1 MRPDMTLF
9 TMTTLRSILYILHQL
24 STQVEVERRNLS
36 TVRSLPLLPRIYN
49 YHHRHTT
56 VGPNSVRMMPTVV
69 HHAMGGVNV
78 GSGALAVSEAGSRQG
93 LIAACGRIVAVALPG
108 ASSIDLFDSADVAE
122 LSAVLGAGA
131 SKMRFIASFPVSD
144 IADPVAI
151 HALVFLRGGLL
162 AIAGVCSRGSSA

>member
-1 MRPDMTLF
+1 MFSFKFSGLACENYQLSLSLF
-9 TMTTLRSILYILHQL
+9 TKQL
-24 STQVEVERRNLS
+24 IKLS
-36 TVRSLPLLPRIYN
+36 SSNIA
-49 YHHRHTT
+49 
-56 VGPNSVRMMPTVV
+56 GPNSVRMMPTVV
-69 HHAMGGVNV
+69 HHAVGGVTG
-78 GSGALAVSEAGSRQG
+78 GSGTLAASEAGSRQG

-151 HALVFLRGGLL
+151 QALVFLRGGLL
-162 AIAGVCSRGSSA
+162 AIAGVCSRGSSAYI